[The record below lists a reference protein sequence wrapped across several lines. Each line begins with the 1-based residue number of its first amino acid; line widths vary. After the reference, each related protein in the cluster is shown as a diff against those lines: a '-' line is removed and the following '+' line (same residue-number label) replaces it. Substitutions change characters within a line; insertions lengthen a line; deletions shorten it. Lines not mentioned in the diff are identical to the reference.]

1 MATPHV
7 NAANRYARDVVA
19 GKVVAGKYVRLAC
32 KRHLDDLAKS
42 KAKDYP
48 FYFDADAGERACAFI
63 ELLPH
68 TKGKWARDG
77 ERLTLSPWQCFI
89 VACLFG
95 WMRRKN
101 GLRRFRELYAEI
113 PRKNGKSQI
122 GAGIG
127 LYMFV
132 ADDEYGAEIYSGATT
147 EKQAWEVFGPARIMM
162 ERTPGLMRAAGV
174 EVWAKSLAIPSDN
187 SRFEPIIGKPG
198 DGASPSCALI
208 DEFHEHDTPDL
219 IDTMQTGMGAR
230 EQPLTAIIT
239 TAGYNL
245 AGPCFDKHIEV
256 KRMLDGL
263 IENDECFGI
272 IFSIDAEPYTLNGV
286 EHPADDWAH
295 PDALKKANPNFGVS
309 VDEDYLLSQQRR
321 ATINPIEQNRFKT
334 KHLNVWCS
342 ARNAWMNL
350 QQWQL
355 CADPQ
360 LTIDEFRGEPCW
372 LILDL
377 ASKNDICAFMA
388 VFARRIAGQMHYY
401 AFGRYYLPE
410 EAISEQSSNAALYR
424 KWIAQGYLIETDGAE
439 IDFDLIREDVK
450 PFALAYQVQEIA
462 YDPWRATQLAHQLMK
477 DGATVVEYRQT
488 VQNMSPPMKE
498 VLAAVKSGRF
508 HHDDNPVLNWM
519 IANVVA
525 KEDAKENIYPRKDKP
540 EMKIDGPVALIMG
553 VGRVMASEIAY
564 PTLPENYSLTVI

>member
-1 MATPHV
+1 MASTPLV

-19 GKVVAGKYVRLAC
+19 GKVVAGAYVRKAC
-32 KRHLDDLAKS
+32 ARHLDDMRAS
-42 KAKDYP
+42 KAKTYP
-48 FYFDADAGERACAFI
+48 FYFDAQAAERACAFI

-68 TKGKWARDG
+68 TKGKWARDAQ
-77 ERLTLSPWQCFI
+77 RLKLAPWQCFL
-89 VACLFG
+89 VAVLFG

-113 PRKNGKSQI
+113 PRKNGKSQL

-127 LYMFV
+127 LYMFI
-132 ADDEYGAEIYSGATT
+132 ADSEYGAEIYSGATT
-147 EKQAWEVFGPARIMM
+147 EKQAWEVFGPARQMM
-162 ERTPGLMRAAGV
+162 QRTPGLINAAGV
-174 EVWAKSLAIPSDN
+174 EVWAKALAIPADGSK
-187 SRFEPIIGKPG
+187 FEPVIGKPG
-198 DGASPSCALI
+198 DGSSPSCALI

-245 AGPCFDKHIEV
+245 GGPCFDKHTEA

-263 IENDECFGI
+263 IENDELFAI
-272 IFSIDAEPYTLNGV
+272 IFSIDDG
-286 EHPADDWAH
+286 DDWAS
-295 PDALKKANPNFGVS
+295 PDALKKANPNYGVS
-309 VDEDYLLSQQRR
+309 LDEDYLLAQQRR
-321 ATINPIEQNRFKT
+321 ALMNPIEQTRFKT

-342 ARNAWMNL
+342 ARNAWMNM

-360 LTIDEFRGEPCW
+360 LTIDEFAGDPCW

-377 ASKNDICAFMA
+377 ASKNDICAFVA
-388 VFARRIAGQMHYY
+388 LFQRFIAGQMHYY

-410 EAISEQSSNAALYR
+410 DAIEEAKQNQALYR
-424 KWIAQGYLIETDGAE
+424 KWIAQGYLIETEGAE
-439 IDFDLIREDVK
+439 IDFDVIREDVK
-450 PFALAYQVQEIA
+450 PFASRFAVQEIA

-498 VLAAVKSGRF
+498 VMAAVKSGRF

-519 IANVVA
+519 ISNVTA

-553 VGRVMASEIAY
+553 VGRCMASETVYA
-564 PTLPENYSLTVI
+564 TLPANYSLTVI